1 MQFEFSVETE
11 GRRSSRTVCKKN
23 TLLRRSI
30 YPYTYL
36 TAFIPLIS
44 NYFVMDDVLF
54 LYSPYI
60 FIVTCPDNWV
70 DQGHIPHI
78 VQCGLAYKSKFEF

>member
-11 GRRSSRTVCKKN
+11 GRRSSRKVCNQN

-36 TAFIPLIS
+36 TAFIH
-44 NYFVMDDVLF
+44 VMDDVLF

-60 FIVTCPDNWV
+60 FIVTCPDNWA